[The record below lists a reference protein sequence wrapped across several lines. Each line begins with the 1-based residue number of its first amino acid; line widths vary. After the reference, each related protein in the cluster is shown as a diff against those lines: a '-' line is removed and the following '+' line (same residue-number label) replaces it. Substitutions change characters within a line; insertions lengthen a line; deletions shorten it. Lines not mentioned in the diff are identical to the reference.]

1 MMDADRAAPS
11 STSAKQSYF
20 MKYFF
25 LPATATV
32 TIAALFVLQ
41 LGTSVHAAE
50 TLPSLQRK
58 QQKLEQELEQVKAQ
72 ISAWEAKAAGAA
84 PAGSPSAWFIK
95 DFGIEQV
102 NSAGGVEPYFVFV
115 NPNGASPIKY
125 LRVSASLYNAVGDVV
140 GSSIGGK
147 TTANLNFTGPLRMED
162 GESRVAWDPVW
173 YNNTGHCIK
182 VETVQVTFI
191 NGKVL
196 SFAGKNLKAALA
208 PGVDNTCTLKP

>member
-1 MMDADRAAPS
+1 M
-11 STSAKQSYF
+11 F

-25 LPATATV
+25 LPVTATAK
-32 TIAALFVLQ
+32 AAVVLVLL
-41 LGTSVHAAE
+41 LGTSAHAAE

-72 ISAWEAKAAGAA
+72 ISAWESKAAGAT
-84 PAGSPSAWFIK
+84 PAGSASSWFIK

-102 NSAGGVEPYFVFV
+102 NSAGGVEPYFVFF
-115 NPNGASPIKY
+115 NPNAASPIKY
-125 LRVSASLYNAVGDVV
+125 LRVSTSLYNAVGDVV

-147 TTANLNFTGPLRMED
+147 TTANLNFTGPLSMED
-162 GESRVAWDPVW
+162 GESRVVWDPVW
-173 YNNTGHCIK
+173 YNTTGHCIR

-196 SFAGKNLKAALA
+196 SFAGKTLKAALA
-208 PGVDNTCTLKP
+208 PGVLNTCTVKP